1 MITFWVFAAI
11 ITTIVLLMLVI
22 PIFRAAKS
30 NNNNTLQDRTALNV
44 QLIRDRLH
52 ELERDYSEQRLVLS
66 QYQAMKQELQLALAR
81 DLEAA
86 SAHQPDQPTS
96 NQGQWAAWAILLFVP
111 LLAVSLYMTYGDS
124 RGFDLPAIAKTS
136 TNQPGASAQQPT
148 AASIEKMVTGL
159 ANRLKQ
165 NPDDPQ
171 GWFMLGRS
179 YIVMQRYADA
189 SNAYEQL
196 HKLVGD
202 EINVLLQ
209 YAQAKAMS
217 NGGQWNT
224 ASIAILDKAIKLE
237 PENPVVLSVSGVV
250 AAQQGKADKAVG
262 LWRKAKKLMQPD
274 SQEYKDLDK
283 MIASTQ
289 LKGQTSNQSTDDNN
303 NPIIVA
309 ENTPAVQTTPSA
321 SSTQQTS
328 TAGLANGIEVK
339 VSISPTLMAQADP
352 NQTIFI
358 YAQALS
364 GPPMPIAVARK
375 KVSELP
381 VVVTLDD
388 SMAMMPTR
396 KLSSFK
402 QVRIAARISKSGSAM
417 PGAGDLQGKV
427 EPVETATTQ
436 SVSVV
441 IDHIL

>member
-1 MITFWVFAAI
+1 MITFWVFSAM
-11 ITTIVLLMLVI
+11 ITLIVLLMLVI

-30 NNNNTLQDRTALNV
+30 SNTLQDRTALNV
-44 QLIRDRLH
+44 QLIQDRLH
-52 ELERDYSEQRLVLS
+52 ELERDYTEQRLVLS

-81 DLEAA
+81 DLEAVPD
-86 SAHQPDQPTS
+86 HQPDQPAS

-136 TNQPGASAQQPT
+136 TSQPGASAQQPT
-148 AASIEKMVTGL
+148 AASIEKMVEGL

-179 YIVMQRYADA
+179 YIVMERYADA

-202 EINVLLQ
+202 DINVLLQ

-217 NGGQWNT
+217 DGGQWNT

-250 AAQQGKADKAVG
+250 AAQQGKADRAIDLWHKAQ
-262 LWRKAKKLMQPD
+262 KAMQPD
-274 SQEYKDLDK
+274 SQEYKDLDR

-289 LKGQTSNQSTDDNN
+289 LKGQTSSQPTDNN
-303 NPIIVA
+303 KAIITA
-309 ENTPAVQTTPSA
+309 ENTPTVQTTPSA
-321 SSTQQTS
+321 NSNQQTS

-339 VSISPTLMAQADP
+339 VSISPALKAKADP
-352 NQTIFI
+352 GQTIFI

-396 KLSSFK
+396 KLSSFE

-417 PGAGDLQGKV
+417 PGAGDLQGKI

-441 IDHIL
+441 IDHVL